1 MKKKKYISIGVSDY
15 LLGIGDLTGELM
27 RMSISCV
34 TKGYYYLCNDINAF
48 LKKIQLYFI
57 SFPNPSED
65 LQNKI
70 KTLNESIAKVENVTL
85 TITLRG
91 KEYPP
96 EVLSKFVINDLDED
110 QGTTNEQQ

>member
-1 MKKKKYISIGVSDY
+1 
-15 LLGIGDLTGELM
+15 M
-27 RMSISCV
+27 RMCVNSV
-34 TKGYYYLCNDINAF
+34 TKGYYNICNEISAF
-48 LKKIQLYFI
+48 LKGVQFNFI

-70 KTLNESIAKVENVTL
+70 KTMNESITKVENVSL

-96 EVLSKFVINDLDED
+96 EVLSKFVVTSEDMEEEQND
-110 QGTTNEQQ
+110 